1 MDNLKNTIIVPWDF
15 SEKAEFAFAHAINVA
30 KVTGDTITLLHIVK
44 DESEIQNAS
53 LKVNESAEALKQRYQ
68 YKPEFLVKKGNI
80 FKSIGQVAHDN
91 NAELVI
97 MGTHGIKGM
106 QKLTGSWALKV
117 IVKSKVPFMVVQQ
130 PPVTTTYS
138 KIVFP
143 VDYKKESKEKIK
155 WSSFLSK
162 YFKVKF
168 LVFTQNPSDSG
179 FKKKMSTNLHFTT
192 KYLDANRFEYEIFNA
207 PGKSDFAKETID
219 FAEQEKADM
228 ILVITT
234 KNMIFTDYV
243 IGANE
248 QKIIANPAQIPV
260 LCVNPRPGKISGGF
274 SATGG

>member
-1 MDNLKNTIIVPWDF
+1 MDNPKKTILVPWDF

-30 KVTGDTITLLHIVK
+30 KVTGNTITLVHIVK
-44 DESEIQNAS
+44 DEADIQNAS
-53 LKVNESAEALKQRYQ
+53 IKVNDSADALKQRYQ
-68 YKPEFLVKKGNI
+68 HKPEILVKKGNI
-80 FKSIGQVAHDN
+80 FRSIGQAANDH

-117 IVKSKVPFMVVQQ
+117 IVKSKVPFMVVQKA
-130 PPVTTTYS
+130 PESITYS
-138 KIVFP
+138 TVVFP

-162 YFKVKF
+162 YYKVKF
-168 LVFTQNPSDSG
+168 LVFTQSPSDRG
-179 FKKKMSTNLHFTT
+179 FKKKMATNLHFTT
-192 KYLDANRFEYEIFNA
+192 KYLDANRFDYQLFAA
-207 PGKSDFAKETID
+207 PGKADFAKETVD
-219 FAEQEKADM
+219 FAQQQKADM

-248 QKIIANPAQIPV
+248 QKIIANPAEIPV